1 MAAKDTVVKE
11 EVQEVKTALKKRSGG
26 GRDGRAEETILKCNY
41 CGGKHARKKEKCP
54 AYGKV
59 CNTCEIKNHFATCCR
74 KKVGHRKVRQFE
86 EDYTE
91 SESED
96 EILHIDDQK
105 SDSNRERSIKAKMTI
120 NKHPVRF
127 LLDSGATTNVLPETV
142 YREVTGDR
150 ENRRL
155 QKSKKKLV
163 MFNGTEMTPAGEI
176 ILRVRNPKNGKKYK
190 VNFVIV
196 EKDCK
201 PVLGLKAVQYM
212 QLMTINVENMIA
224 AVTTEQ
230 KPSSKTEVMAQ
241 YNDVFEGEGKLEG
254 QLHLETDPNVSP
266 VKMPCRKWPIA
277 IQEKVKQELK
287 RLEKLDVVAKVNT
300 PTDWISSVVINTKPN
315 GKVRLC
321 IDPKPLNKA
330 LKRNDYPIPT
340 IDDVLP
346 QLQGAQYFIQLQL
359 LHYCYYC

>member
-1 MAAKDTVVKE
+1 
-11 EVQEVKTALKKRSGG
+11 L
-26 GRDGRAEETILKCNY
+26 
-41 CGGKHARKKEKCP
+41 
-54 AYGKV
+54 
-59 CNTCEIKNHFATCCR
+59 
-74 KKVGHRKVRQFE
+74 
-86 EDYTE
+86 
-91 SESED
+91 ESED
-96 EILHIDDQK
+96 EILHIDDKK
-105 SDSNRERSIKAKMTI
+105 SDNNRERSIKAKMPI

-127 LLDSGATTNVLPETV
+127 LLDSRATTNVLPETV

-196 EKDCK
+196 EKDCE

-212 QLMTINVENMIA
+212 QLMTINVENIA

-241 YNDVFEGEGKLEG
+241 YNDVFEGEGKLEK
-254 QLHLETDPNVSP
+254 QLHLETDPNISP

-300 PTDWISSVVINTKPN
+300 PTD
-315 GKVRLC
+315 
-321 IDPKPLNKA
+321 
-330 LKRNDYPIPT
+330 
-340 IDDVLP
+340 
-346 QLQGAQYFIQLQL
+346 
-359 LHYCYYC
+359 